1 MSAPSLQTLHLFNR
15 LCFGGRLQDLD
26 KPEAA
31 IWKEPASASKQLFGS
46 IPNYKPLKS
55 YSEEFM
61 VDKSEF
67 ARVEE
72 NRKVYPNSFDEITHN
87 WLRHTADSANAV
99 REKAALF
106 WMHFIPVIGESEV
119 RVKPLMEIYRKLALG
134 KLEDLFFDLFLN
146 PNFMSFLT
154 AVNSTKDSPNQNL
167 AREFMELF
175 TLGVNHYT
183 ENDVRELARCF
194 AGFVQPDE
202 KIQML
207 SLKAE
212 HQDFGE
218 KNLLGQRKAYDY
230 KEAIRWII
238 AQPQTSK
245 FIAKRVLQFYLT
257 TEPKAE
263 MVEACAEIYHSSG
276 HQFRSLL
283 KFMVG
288 QPWFYDAKYMG
299 NKVKTPIELLLQFQ
313 HQTGLRTYGL
323 MCHWHMQRWLGQQLF
338 NPPSVGGW
346 PDGNQ
351 WLNGSVLVHRLSL
364 PCKLLIIANRIHPK
378 NGFTYKAHSWLSH
391 FTMRSFRGLTD
402 AQFDKDAY
410 LASLETHKINE
421 ALWLLGSGAS
431 KLSAEEQTSLGL
443 SELLQHPYYQYC

>member
-26 KPEAA
+26 NPEAA
-31 IWKEPASASKQLFGS
+31 IWKEPRSASKQLLGS

-72 NRKVYPNSFDEITHN
+72 NRKVYSNSFDEIIHN
-87 WLRHTADSANAV
+87 WLRHTADSNNLI

-119 RVKPLMEIYRKLALG
+119 RVNPLMEIYRKHALG

-175 TLGVNHYT
+175 TLGVNNYN

-202 KIQML
+202 KIQTL

-212 HQDFGE
+212 NQDFGE
-218 KNLLGQRKAYDY
+218 KTLLGQRKAYDY
-230 KEAIRWII
+230 KSAIQWII
-238 AQPQTSK
+238 AQPQTAK

-257 TEPKAE
+257 TEPNAE
-263 MVEACAEIYHSSG
+263 MIKACAEVYHESG
-276 HQFRSLL
+276 HQFHSLL
-283 KFMVG
+283 EFMVG

-299 NKVKTPIELLLQFQ
+299 NKVKTPMELLLQFQ
-313 HQTGLRTYGL
+313 HQTGLRTYGVT
-323 MCHWHMQRWLGQQLF
+323 CHWHMQRWLGQQLF

-351 WLNGSVLVHRLSL
+351 WLNGSVLVSRLTFLSN
-364 PCKLLIIANRIHPK
+364 LLHISNRTLPK
-378 NGFTYKAHSWLSH
+378 NGIAYKTHSWLSN
-391 FTMRSFRGLTD
+391 FSLRLFRWNMD
-402 AQFDKDAY
+402 AKFNEDEYLDTLEKNGIPEAY
-410 LASLETHKINE
+410 
-421 ALWLLGSGAS
+421 WLLGSRFEMLQENEKS
-431 KLSAEEQTSLGL
+431 SLRL
-443 SELLQHPYYQYC
+443 REILQHPYYQYC

>member
-1 MSAPSLQTLHLFNR
+1 MSSASPQTLHLLNR

-26 KPEAA
+26 DSKSAL
-31 IWKEPASASKQLFGS
+31 WKASAAAARQLFNTA
-46 IPNYKPLKS
+46 PKYAPLKS
-55 YSEEFM
+55 YSREFM

-87 WLRHTADSANAV
+87 WLRHTADSTNPI

-106 WMHFIPVIGESEV
+106 WMQFIPVIGESEA
-119 RVKPLMEIYRKLALG
+119 RVKPLLEIYRKHALG
-134 KLEDLFFDLFLN
+134 KLESLFFDLFLN
-146 PNFMSFLT
+146 PNFMNFLT
-154 AVNSTKDSPNQNL
+154 AVNSLKDSPNQNL

-194 AGFVQPDE
+194 AGFVQPDG
-202 KIQML
+202 KIQTL
-207 SLKAE
+207 SLKAG

-218 KNLLGQRKAYDY
+218 KTILGQRKSYDY
-230 KEAIRWII
+230 KEVIQWII

-245 FIAKRVLQFYLT
+245 FIAKRILQFYLT
-257 TEPKAE
+257 TEPSEE
-263 MVEACAEIYHSSG
+263 MIEACADVYCKSG
-276 HQFRSLL
+276 HHFQSLL
-283 KFMVG
+283 EYMAV
-288 QPWFYDAKYMG
+288 QPWFYDPKFMG

-351 WLNGSVLVHRLSL
+351 WLNGSVLVSRLSL
-364 PCKLLIIANRIHPK
+364 LRNLLIIANRTHPK
-378 NGFTYKAHSWLSH
+378 NGFAYKLHSWLSH
-391 FTMRSFRGLTD
+391 FSLRLFRWNMD
-402 AQFDKDAY
+402 AQFNEDTY
-410 LASLETHKINE
+410 LEVLKKHNISESQ
-421 ALWLLGSGAS
+421 WLLGPVFAR
-431 KLSAEEQTSLGL
+431 LSTHEQTSLGL
-443 SELLQHPYYQYC
+443 SKILQHPYYQYC

>member
-1 MSAPSLQTLHLFNR
+1 MSAPSLPTQHLFNR

-26 KPEAA
+26 NPESA
-31 IWKEPASASKQLFGS
+31 IWKGPTAASKQLFGS
-46 IPNYKPLKS
+46 IPSYTPLKS

-87 WLRHTADSANAV
+87 WLRHTADSANPI

-106 WMHFIPVIGESEV
+106 WMHFIPVIGESEA
-119 RVKPLMEIYRKLALG
+119 RVKPLMEIYRKHALV

-202 KIQML
+202 KIQTL

-218 KNLLGQRKAYDY
+218 KTLLGQRKAYDY

-257 TEPKAE
+257 TEPSAE
-263 MVEACAEIYHSSG
+263 MVEACAEVYHASG
-276 HQFRSLL
+276 HQFQSLL
-283 KFMVG
+283 EFMVA

-323 MCHWHMQRWLGQQLF
+323 MGHWHLQSLLGQSLF
-338 NPPSVGGW
+338 APPSVGGW

-351 WLNGSVLVHRLSL
+351 WLNGSILVNRLTVLLNLVHISNRTVQKSSFAY
-364 PCKLLIIANRIHPK
+364 KLL
-378 NGFTYKAHSWLSH
+378 SWASRFQL
-391 FTMRSFRGLTD
+391 RYFRWNMD
-402 AQFDKDAY
+402 AKFDEDAY
-410 LASLETHKINE
+410 ITILEKKGMTE
-421 ALWLLGSGAS
+421 ANWMMGNRFDLLQETE
-431 KLSAEEQTSLGL
+431 KTSLGL
-443 SELLQHPYYQYC
+443 RTILQHPYYQYC

>member
-15 LCFGGRLQDLD
+15 LCFGGRIQDLKNPD
-26 KPEAA
+26 AA
-31 IWKEPASASKQLFGS
+31 IWKEPLVAQKHLFGS

-61 VDKSEF
+61 VDASEL

-87 WLRHTADSANAV
+87 WLRHTADSQNPAA
-99 REKAALF
+99 EKAALF
-106 WMHFIPVIGESEV
+106 WMHFIPVIGESEA
-119 RVKPLMEIYRKLALG
+119 RVKPLIEIYRKHALG

-146 PNFMSFLT
+146 PNFMNFLT

-202 KIQML
+202 KIQTL
-207 SLKAE
+207 ALKAE
-212 HQDFGE
+212 NQDFGE
-218 KNLLGQRKAYDY
+218 KTLLGQKRNYSY
-230 KEAIRWII
+230 KEAIQWII

-245 FIAKRVLQFYLT
+245 FIAKRALQFYLT
-257 TEPKAE
+257 TEPTDQ
-263 MVEACAEIYHSSG
+263 MIDDCAFAYSQSR
-276 HQFRSLL
+276 HQFQALL
-283 KFMVG
+283 EFMCR
-288 QPWFYDAKYMG
+288 QPWFYDPKYMG
-299 NKVKTPIELLLQFQ
+299 NKVKTPMELLLQFQ

-323 MCHWHMQRWLGQQLF
+323 MCHWHLQRWLGQQLF

-351 WLNGSVLVHRLSL
+351 WLNGSVLVSRLISL
-364 PCKLLIIANRIHPK
+364 GDLLQIANRTLPK
-378 NGFTYKAHSWLSH
+378 NGSAYKIHSWLSR
-391 FTMRSFRGLTD
+391 FSLRLFRWNMD
-402 AQFDKDAY
+402 AKCNEDEY
-410 LASLETHKINE
+410 LETLNQLGISESQWMMGNRFEMLQENE
-421 ALWLLGSGAS
+421 
-431 KLSAEEQTSLGL
+431 KTSLRL
-443 SELLQHPYYQYC
+443 HRILQHPYYQYC

>member
-1 MSAPSLQTLHLFNR
+1 MSALSLQTLHLFNR
-15 LCFGGRLQDLD
+15 LCFGGRLKDLD
-26 KPEAA
+26 NPEAA
-31 IWKEPASASKQLFGS
+31 IWKEPTAASKQLFGS
-46 IPNYKPLKS
+46 MPSYKPLKS

-87 WLRHTADSANAV
+87 WLRHTADSNNPI

-106 WMHFIPVIGESEV
+106 WMHFIPVIGEGEA
-119 RVKPLMEIYRKLALG
+119 RVKPLLEIYRKHALG

-154 AVNSTKDSPNQNL
+154 AVNSSKDSPNQNL

-194 AGFVQPDE
+194 AGFVQPNE
-202 KIQML
+202 KIQTL

-212 HQDFGE
+212 NQDFGE
-218 KNLLGQRKAYDY
+218 KTLMGQRKAYDY

-238 AQPQTSK
+238 AQPQTSQ
-245 FIAKRVLQFYLT
+245 FIAKRVLQFYVT
-257 TEPKAE
+257 TGPSAE
-263 MVEACAEIYHSSG
+263 MVEACAEVYHASG
-276 HQFRSLL
+276 HQFQSLL
-283 KFMVG
+283 EFMVG
-288 QPWFYDAKYMG
+288 QPWFYDAQYMG

-351 WLNGSVLVHRLSL
+351 WLNGSVLVSRLSL
-364 PCKLLIIANRIHPK
+364 LQNLLIIANRTHPK
-378 NGFTYKAHSWLSH
+378 NGFAYKLHSWLSH
-391 FTMRSFRGLTD
+391 YSLRLFRWNMD
-402 AQFDKDAY
+402 AKFDEDAY
-410 LASLETHKINE
+410 LAALEKHKISE
-421 ALWLLGSGAS
+421 SHWLLGSGAS
-431 KLSAEEQTSLGL
+431 KLSAKEQTSLGL

>member
-1 MSAPSLQTLHLFNR
+1 MSAPSPETVHLYNR
-15 LCFGGRLQDLD
+15 LCFGCNIDALKMGKVKFWGNHNNAR
-26 KPEAA
+26 AY
-31 IWKEPASASKQLFGS
+31 LFKS
-46 IPNYKPLKS
+46 IPTYSPLKS
-55 YSEEFM
+55 YSQECM
-61 VDKSEF
+61 LDSSEF
-67 ARVEE
+67 ARVGE

-87 WLRHTADSANAV
+87 WLRHVADSSNPI

-106 WMHFIPVIGESEV
+106 WMHFIPVVGESEA
-119 RVKPLMEIYRKLALG
+119 RVKPLMEIYRKHALG
-134 KLEDLFFDLFLN
+134 KLENLFLDLFLN

-154 AVNSTKDSPNQNL
+154 AVNSSKESPNQNL

-175 TLGVNHYT
+175 TLGVNQYT

-194 AGFVQPDE
+194 AGFIQPDE
-202 KIQML
+202 KIQTL

-212 HQDFGE
+212 NQDFGE
-218 KNLLGQRKAYDY
+218 KTLLGQRKAYDY
-230 KEAIRWII
+230 KEAIQWII
-238 AQPQTSK
+238 AQPQTSR

-257 TEPKAE
+257 TEPTAE
-263 MVEACAEIYHSSG
+263 IVEACAAAYHTSG
-276 HQFRSLL
+276 HQFQRLL
-283 KFMVG
+283 EFMVC

-351 WLNGSVLVHRLSL
+351 WLNGSVLVSRLSL
-364 PCKLLIIANRIHPK
+364 LRNLLIIANRTHPK
-378 NGFTYKAHSWLSH
+378 NGFAYKLHSWLSH
-391 FTMRSFRGLTD
+391 YSLRLFRWNMD
-402 AQFDKDAY
+402 AKFDKNAY
-410 LASLETHKINE
+410 LATLEKHKISE
-421 ALWLLGSGAS
+421 SHWLLGSGAS
-431 KLSAEEQTSLGL
+431 KLSAKEQTSLGL